1 MSKGWLAGEYIAAGI
16 DQAAAG
22 IREKASAQRHLNDV
36 RELVAQRDA
45 LIAERNEVYST
56 NGANFAEKHALRVAL
71 AKFDPNHPLI
81 TNKALQEKV
90 QEAGMR
96 TLVLTNND
104 WNAVAIAG
112 QTFKY

>member
-1 MSKGWLAGEYIAAGI
+1 MSKGWLTGEYIAAGI

-22 IREKASAQRHLNDV
+22 IRENASAQRHLNDV
-36 RELVAQRDA
+36 RELVELKDQY
-45 LIAERNEVYST
+45 YST
-56 NGANFAEKHALRVAL
+56 NAANFAEKHALRAAL

-90 QEAGMR
+90 QEAGR
-96 TLVLTNND
+96 KTLALTNND